1 MRARQFISAIFALW
15 SRGGALQLA
24 AIMFGFVGNPLLSRV
39 STAFQFFHEL
49 RRAYARTCG
58 AVSPSLYGG
67 TTEAHR
73 TWRYAARDSLAARIS
88 SKSFVDI
95 ASNLLLMRSAPGDKG
110 LS

>member
-24 AIMFGFVGNPLLSRV
+24 AIIFGFVGNPLLPRIL
-39 STAFQFFHEL
+39 TALQFFHEL

-73 TWRYAARDSLAARIS
+73 KLLKRTDRQNPCNEIMSWWS
-88 SKSFVDI
+88 
-95 ASNLLLMRSAPGDKG
+95 ASH
-110 LS
+110 